1 MAKTYTR
8 SYADQR
14 KRFDQDERARK
25 FVPAGLPGGTE
36 AEGGVDPSAGGRR
49 MTWEDIVERPG
60 MTFAEAD
67 ARARRD
73 GFQIREDSWSDIIK
87 EGLAGPLLLPAMF
100 AGGMALQGVGVPDPS
115 LAGGGEVGSGYASSA
130 PGGSFPSGSFN
141 VAQAPTGTMTD
152 VSSGL
157 GRMPA
162 AVPETP
168 ATLRGWGLEQSAPGV
183 WVNPSAPATAPTTGA
198 TPQGGSGGSGSG
210 TPTGTEKPTPQPV
223 KGSSIG
229 DKFKDYAG
237 VASGVGTAA
246 GLLSGGTEAPD
257 LSGALAESEEERQAR
272 IDAATAAVNQAFGSF
287 DDNYYVSIADAYKNY
302 QRPLF
307 DEQAGE
313 ARRKLPMS
321 VPNTASSAYQRK
333 LGDLETDIMRG
344 ESDLNRS
351 AIEES
356 NRRRGEVDYERSSL
370 INMATG
376 GATAETVANEA
387 ATRAQQL
394 SQPPSFSPLADMF
407 AKYTAD
413 AANYALAGAGR
424 EKTAPQITRPLNF
437 NHSPS
442 SSVRTIG

>member
-14 KRFDQDERARK
+14 KRFDQEERARK

-49 MTWEDIVERPG
+49 MTWEDIVARPG

-100 AGGMALQGVGVPDPS
+100 AGGMALQGMPVDPGVGANAAGSEWAAAVDAADVALGADMSALAAGAGAGAGAGAVGAGEWAAGADAADAALGQDMIGLSNSRGADLSGLWKSNTFNPTSPS
-115 LAGGGEVGSGYASSA
+115 S
-130 PGGSFPSGSFN
+130 PSGSGS
-141 VAQAPTGTMTD
+141 PTG
-152 VSSGL
+152 
-157 GRMPA
+157 A
-162 AVPETP
+162 
-168 ATLRGWGLEQSAPGV
+168 
-183 WVNPSAPATAPTTGA
+183 
-198 TPQGGSGGSGSG
+198 
-210 TPTGTEKPTPQPV
+210 EKPTPQPV
-223 KGSSIG
+223 KGSSIM
-229 DKFKDYAG
+229 DKFKDYSGIAG
-237 VASGVGTAA
+237 AAGTAA
-246 GLLSGGTEAPD
+246 GLLSDGTEAPD

-307 DEQAGE
+307 EEQAGE

-394 SQPPSFSPLADMF
+394 AQPPSFSPLADMF

-424 EKTAPQITRPLNF
+424 EKTTPQITRPLNF

-442 SSVRTIG
+442 SSVRTIA